1 MLRLFLIVLAW
12 PLAVL
17 LIVSG
22 VLWYRAVFP
31 EPPREI
37 VLEPVRVQAAQRTAA
52 SALER
57 LRALPPVEQHRLVA
71 AMQEVLEPPADWL
84 WKLSRTDYRILCLGE
99 HHEPSTRR
107 FLAETFFTRYSVDV
121 LLLEAT
127 PEERALIEQWM
138 EEGRDYVPLL
148 DADIGA
154 VLRAVRGR
162 NPDVLVRGIEETRA
176 QVATRKER
184 EGSRDLTLAR
194 NFWQSWQ
201 PGQRNVILYGA
212 LHCADDSTW
221 LYRHLREQMPAREGV
236 PMRNIRIIGTHQH
249 APTLAFATFL
259 QALDMGR
266 GDFVLTDTEAVPSPL
281 RRWFDMFDQHVLKR
295 YATLAVYRLTSEELD
310 ASGMQRINPVANAPG
325 SEDVLP
331 QWVPAR

>member
-12 PLAVL
+12 PLMVL

-31 EPPREI
+31 DPPREI
-37 VLEPVRVQAAQRTAA
+37 VLEPVRIQAAQRTAEI
-52 SALER
+52 ALER
-57 LRALPPVEQHRLVA
+57 LRALPPVEQHRVVDAIQGTL
-71 AMQEVLEPPADWL
+71 QSPADWL
-84 WKLSRTDYRILCLGE
+84 PQLARIDYRILCLGE

-107 FLAETFFTRYSVDV
+107 FLAETFFTRYPVDV
-121 LLLEAT
+121 LLLETT
-127 PEERALIEQWM
+127 PAELALIEQWL
-138 EEGRDYVPLL
+138 EDGRDYAPLL

-184 EGSRDLTLAR
+184 EGSRDQTLAR

-212 LHCADDSTW
+212 LHCADESTW

-236 PMRNIRIIGTHQH
+236 PMRNVRIIGTHQH

-259 QALDMGR
+259 QALDMER
-266 GDFVLTDTEAVPSPL
+266 GDFVLTDTGAIPPSL
-281 RRWFDMFDQHVLKR
+281 RRWFDVFDQHVLQR
-295 YATLAVYRLTSEELD
+295 YATLAVYRLTPEELD
-310 ASGMQRINPVANAPG
+310 AAGMQRTRPVANATA

-331 QWVPAR
+331 Q